1 MDSKN
6 ANRITTVIGTLNSV
20 TTKDADTA
28 RWIIDIIDQLEE
40 IVAINTPPTP
50 VLLVLG
56 MFLPRG
62 ELTHQQCYP
71 SPILKA
77 DYLCP

>member
-28 RWIIDIIDQLEE
+28 RWIIDIIEQLEE
-40 IVAINTPPTP
+40 IVAINDDAR
-50 VLLVLG
+50 VDEWRKRLG
-56 MFLPRG
+56 ASNGR
-62 ELTHQQCYP
+62 
-71 SPILKA
+71 
-77 DYLCP
+77 

>member
-6 ANRITTVIGTLNSV
+6 ASRITTVIGTLNSV

-40 IVAINTPPTP
+40 IVAINNDAR
-50 VLLVLG
+50 VDEWRKRLG
-56 MFLPRG
+56 ARNG
-62 ELTHQQCYP
+62 R
-71 SPILKA
+71 
-77 DYLCP
+77 

>member
-40 IVAINTPPTP
+40 IVAMNNDSR
-50 VLLVLG
+50 VDEWRKRLG
-56 MFLPRG
+56 ASNGR
-62 ELTHQQCYP
+62 
-71 SPILKA
+71 
-77 DYLCP
+77 

>member
-40 IVAINTPPTP
+40 IVAIDNDAR
-50 VLLVLG
+50 VDEWRKRLG
-56 MFLPRG
+56 VRNG
-62 ELTHQQCYP
+62 R
-71 SPILKA
+71 
-77 DYLCP
+77 

>member
-6 ANRITTVIGTLNSV
+6 ANRIATVIGTLNSV

-40 IVAINTPPTP
+40 IVAINNDAR
-50 VLLVLG
+50 VDEWRKRLG
-56 MFLPRG
+56 ALNGR
-62 ELTHQQCYP
+62 
-71 SPILKA
+71 
-77 DYLCP
+77 

>member
-28 RWIIDIIDQLEE
+28 RWIIDVIEQLEE
-40 IVAINTPPTP
+40 ITAVDDDARVDEWRKRFN
-50 VLLVLG
+50 
-56 MFLPRG
+56 R
-62 ELTHQQCYP
+62 
-71 SPILKA
+71 
-77 DYLCP
+77 D

>member
-28 RWIIDIIDQLEE
+28 RWIIDIIDQLEK
-40 IVAINTPPTP
+40 IVAINNDAR
-50 VLLVLG
+50 VDEWRERLG
-56 MFLPRG
+56 ASDGR
-62 ELTHQQCYP
+62 
-71 SPILKA
+71 
-77 DYLCP
+77 

>member
-40 IVAINTPPTP
+40 IVAIDNYAR
-50 VLLVLG
+50 VDEWRKRLG
-56 MFLPRG
+56 GTKWTLGKPC
-62 ELTHQQCYP
+62 TT
-71 SPILKA
+71 
-77 DYLCP
+77 

>member
-6 ANRITTVIGTLNSV
+6 ANRIDTVIGTLNSV

-40 IVAINTPPTP
+40 IVAIDNDAR
-50 VLLVLG
+50 VDEWRKRLG
-56 MFLPRG
+56 ASNGR
-62 ELTHQQCYP
+62 
-71 SPILKA
+71 
-77 DYLCP
+77 

>member
-28 RWIIDIIDQLEE
+28 RWIIDIIEQLEE
-40 IVAINTPPTP
+40 IVAIDNDAR
-50 VLLVLG
+50 VDEWRKRLG
-56 MFLPRG
+56 VRNG
-62 ELTHQQCYP
+62 R
-71 SPILKA
+71 
-77 DYLCP
+77 

>member
-28 RWIIDIIDQLEE
+28 RWIIDIIEQLEE
-40 IVAINTPPTP
+40 ITAVYDDDARVDEWRKRFN
-50 VLLVLG
+50 
-56 MFLPRG
+56 R
-62 ELTHQQCYP
+62 
-71 SPILKA
+71 
-77 DYLCP
+77 D

>member
-28 RWIIDIIDQLEE
+28 RWIIDVIEQLEE
-40 IVAINTPPTP
+40 ITAVD
-50 VLLVLG
+50 
-56 MFLPRG
+56 
-62 ELTHQQCYP
+62 
-71 SPILKA
+71 
-77 DYLCP
+77 DYARVDEWRKRFNRD